1 MFDSLAN
8 LIVYQW
14 LGMNAES
21 HAGTALHFFIMDTT
35 KIFFLLFVIIY
46 IMGLLTGFARRQSR
60 EKLQLGK
67 MYTMGRGVAQ
77 NDEALYWYQK
87 AAEQCLNEAKQM
99 IKEIDNGVLLM

>member
-46 IMGLLTGFARRQSR
+46 IMGLLRAMLSPERVRKIG
-60 EKLQLGK
+60 
-67 MYTMGRGVAQ
+67 
-77 NDEALYWYQK
+77 
-87 AAEQCLNEAKQM
+87 
-99 IKEIDNGVLLM
+99 

>member
-14 LGMNAES
+14 LGMNTES

-46 IMGLLTGFARRQSR
+46 IMGPLTGFARRQSR
-60 EKLQLGK
+60 EKLQRNCNLARCIPWVKVSHK
-67 MYTMGRGVAQ
+67 MMMRQHYTGIKKQ
-77 NDEALYWYQK
+77 
-87 AAEQCLNEAKQM
+87 LNK
-99 IKEIDNGVLLM
+99 V

>member
-46 IMGLLTGFARRQSR
+46 IMGLLRAMLSPERVRKYVRDKPTWLARTLAENLRGDNA
-60 EKLQLGK
+60 EEFV
-67 MYTMGRGVAQ
+67 YTM
-77 NDEALYWYQK
+77 DTLK
-87 AAEQCLNEAKQM
+87 
-99 IKEIDNGVLLM
+99 D